1 MLLKCVAAAW
11 LLAICLSAHAWA
23 SEGVT
28 DPSVI
33 HASIQYPP
41 SAVSAREQGTVL
53 VKAKVNMDGRA
64 IDATVDRSS
73 GYPDLD
79 AAALQ
84 SVSQWS
90 FSPGMTDGKPE
101 ARWVVVPVAFQLE
114 EASRGELA
122 SHQYLQVLA
131 SSLAGF
137 LGALIWIVG
146 FVWSVVLAKRK
157 SILWLSG
164 MVALWLITYPL
175 FVATH
180 WSIAKRNLIFVTLGI
195 ALMGVSLY
203 LLPTQQLPI

>member
-1 MLLKCVAAAW
+1 MFWKCVAAAW
-11 LLAICLSAHAWA
+11 LLATCLSSHAWA
-23 SEGVT
+23 AEDVT

-33 HASIQYPP
+33 QASIQYPP

-53 VKAKVNMDGRA
+53 VKAKVDIDGRA
-64 IDATVDRSS
+64 SDATVDRSS
-73 GYPDLD
+73 GHPDLD

-101 ARWVVVPVAFQLE
+101 ARWVVVPVAYQLK
-114 EASRGELA
+114 EASHDEPT
-122 SHQYLQVLA
+122 SQQYLRVLA

-157 SILWLSG
+157 SILWLSC

-175 FVATH
+175 FVATN
-180 WSIAKRNLIFVTLGI
+180 WSVAKRNLVFVTLGI

-203 LLPTQQLPI
+203 LLPTQQLPT